1 MSIDRFLLRR
11 PLPPAPPWG
20 EPDDGDRLRLEALP
34 LDAERLAELL
44 PLRALPLPGDGADG
58 FRLRGG
64 ESSSEVERLRPLAES
79 RRLAAERGRLLLAGS
94 LLELS
99 ERDGLRAALF
109 TIDDPT
115 SLNKCGIKNLKSKY
129 YSKYF
134 YFMTLINFEKQLQN

>member
-11 PLPPAPPWG
+11 LLRPAPPWG

-115 SLNKCGIKNLKSKY
+115 SLNKCGFKNLKSKY
-129 YSKYF
+129 YSIEFLK
-134 YFMTLINFEKQLQN
+134 MKENII